1 MVKNKRIK
9 CQFGGGLSPTSTQSC
24 INTLEVMTS
33 SNSSEDLFPALESLS
48 KLIVPHIKTAIFVA
62 LVLNQFTIFPDFNV
76 ILSQI
81 SSPLIFIVALYFGG
95 IWTLPNGQ
103 ESTSTL
109 SWKLLLGPFFDFKTI
124 SSRVGTYFKGETSHS
139 S

>member
-1 MVKNKRIK
+1 
-9 CQFGGGLSPTSTQSC
+9 
-24 INTLEVMTS
+24 MTS

-48 KLIVPHIKTAIFVA
+48 RLIVPHIKTAIFVA

-81 SSPLIFIVALYFGG
+81 SSPLILIVALYFGG

-124 SSRVGTYFKGETSHS
+124 SSQVGTYFKGRNNHS
-139 S
+139 CGWKTRY